1 MKVQER
7 FLRYISVDT
16 TSDPSSTTFP
26 STKSQLNFADS
37 LVREMKEM
45 GFKDVSCDEN
55 GYVFGTI
62 PATIENYQGP
72 VLGFIAHMDTAP
84 ASSGANI
91 CPRIIENYDG
101 KEIVLN
107 QEKNILMSPSEF
119 ENLQKYQG
127 QDLIVTD
134 GTTLLGGDDKAG
146 LAEILTAA
154 EYFLTHPEIP
164 HGTIRIG
171 FTPDEEIGQ
180 GADRFDVKCFGA
192 DFAYTMDGGECGE
205 LEYEIPH
212 GTIRIGF
219 TPDEEIGQGAD
230 RFDVKCF
237 GADFAYTMDGGEC
250 GELEYENF
258 NAASAMVEITGLSIH
273 PGSAKNKMRNALS
286 IAMEFENLMPAAQKP
301 EHTEGREGFIHL
313 DAMSGSVEH
322 ATMEYIIR
330 DHDKT
335 LFQKKKEVMQQAAA
349 YMNKKYGESTLDLQI
364 EDSYFNMK
372 EKIEPHMHLI
382 DSVLSVYEKLDI
394 QPKIVPIRGGTDGA
408 RLSYMGLPCP
418 NLGTG
423 DHNCHGHFEFV
434 CIQSMEKC
442 VQVII
447 ELCKLYAEF

>member
-7 FLRYISVDT
+7 FLKYISVDT
-16 TSDPSSTTFP
+16 TSDPSSDTFP
-26 STKSQLNFADS
+26 STGSQLDFAAL
-37 LVREMKEM
+37 LVEEMKEM
-45 GFKDVSCDEN
+45 GLQDVSCDEN
-55 GYVFGTI
+55 GYVFGTL
-62 PATIENYQGP
+62 PATITDYHGP

-91 CPRIIENYDG
+91 RPRTIENYDG
-101 KEIVLN
+101 KDILLN
-107 QEKNILMSPSEF
+107 EETHMIMSPADF
-119 ENLQKYQG
+119 ENLRQYQG

-154 EYFLTHPEIP
+154 EFLLAHPEIP

-180 GADRFDVKCFGA
+180 GADRFDVK
-192 DFAYTMDGGECGE
+192 
-205 LEYEIPH
+205 
-212 GTIRIGF
+212 R
-219 TPDEEIGQGAD
+219 
-230 RFDVKCF
+230 F

-258 NAASAMVEITGLSIH
+258 NAASAMMEITGLSIH
-273 PGSAKNKMRNALS
+273 PGSAKNKMKNALS
-286 IAMEFENLMPAAQKP
+286 IAMEFENLMPSAQKP
-301 EHTEGREGFIHL
+301 EHTECREGFIHL
-313 DAMSGSVEH
+313 DSMNGSVEH
-322 ATMEYIIR
+322 ASMEYIIR

-335 LFQKKKEVMQQAAA
+335 LFQQKKEVMEHAAA
-349 YMNKKYGESTLDLQI
+349 YLNQKYGDGTIDLQI

-394 QPKIVPIRGGTDGA
+394 QPKVVPIRGGTDGA

-423 DHNCHGHFEFV
+423 DHNCHGHYEFV

-442 VQVII
+442 VQVIV
-447 ELCKLYAEF
+447 ELCRLYADF

>member
-7 FLRYISVDT
+7 FLKYISVDT
-16 TSDPSSTTFP
+16 TSDPSSDTFP
-26 STKSQLNFADS
+26 STGSQLDFAAL
-37 LVREMKEM
+37 LVEEMKEM
-45 GFKDVSCDEN
+45 GLQDVSCDEN
-55 GYVFGTI
+55 GYVFGTL
-62 PATIENYQGP
+62 PATITDYHGP

-91 CPRIIENYDG
+91 RPRTIENYDG
-101 KEIVLN
+101 KDILLN
-107 QEKNILMSPSEF
+107 EETHMIMSPADF
-119 ENLQKYQG
+119 ENLRQYQG

-154 EYFLTHPEIP
+154 EFLLAHPEIP

-180 GADRFDVKCFGA
+180 GADRFDVK
-192 DFAYTMDGGECGE
+192 
-205 LEYEIPH
+205 
-212 GTIRIGF
+212 R
-219 TPDEEIGQGAD
+219 
-230 RFDVKCF
+230 F

-273 PGSAKNKMRNALS
+273 PGSAKNKMKNALS
-286 IAMEFENLMPAAQKP
+286 IAMEFENLMPSAQKP
-301 EHTEGREGFIHL
+301 EHTECREGFIHL
-313 DAMSGSVEH
+313 DSMNGSVEH
-322 ATMEYIIR
+322 ASMEYIIR

-335 LFQKKKEVMQQAAA
+335 LFQQKKEVMEHAAA
-349 YMNKKYGESTLDLQI
+349 YLNQKYGDGTIDLQI

-394 QPKIVPIRGGTDGA
+394 QPKVVPIRGGTDGA

-423 DHNCHGHFEFV
+423 DHNCHGHYEFV

-442 VQVII
+442 VQVIV
-447 ELCKLYAEF
+447 ELCRLYAGF

>member
-7 FLRYISVDT
+7 FLKYISVDT
-16 TSDPSSTTFP
+16 TSDPSSDTFP
-26 STKSQLNFADS
+26 STGSQLDFAAL
-37 LVREMKEM
+37 LVEEMKEM
-45 GFKDVSCDEN
+45 GLQDVSCDEN
-55 GYVFGTI
+55 GYVFGTL
-62 PATIENYQGP
+62 PATITDYHGP

-91 CPRIIENYDG
+91 RPRTIENYDG
-101 KEIVLN
+101 KDILLN
-107 QEKNILMSPSEF
+107 EETHMIMSPADF
-119 ENLQKYQG
+119 ENLRQYQG

-154 EYFLTHPEIP
+154 EFLLAHPEIP

-180 GADRFDVKCFGA
+180 GADRFDVK
-192 DFAYTMDGGECGE
+192 
-205 LEYEIPH
+205 
-212 GTIRIGF
+212 R
-219 TPDEEIGQGAD
+219 
-230 RFDVKCF
+230 F

-273 PGSAKNKMRNALS
+273 PGSAKNKMKNALS
-286 IAMEFENLMPAAQKP
+286 IAMEFENLMPSAQKP
-301 EHTEGREGFIHL
+301 EHTECREGFIHL
-313 DAMSGSVEH
+313 DSMNGSVEH
-322 ATMEYIIR
+322 ASMEYIIR

-335 LFQKKKEVMQQAAA
+335 LFQQKKEVMEHAAA
-349 YMNKKYGESTLDLQI
+349 YLNQKYGDGTIDLQI

-394 QPKIVPIRGGTDGA
+394 QPKVVPIGGGTDGA

-423 DHNCHGHFEFV
+423 DHNCHGHYEFV

-442 VQVII
+442 VQVIV
-447 ELCKLYAEF
+447 ELCRLYAGF

>member
-7 FLRYISVDT
+7 FLKYISVDT
-16 TSDPSSTTFP
+16 TSDPSSDTFP
-26 STKSQLNFADS
+26 STGSQLDFAAL
-37 LVREMKEM
+37 LVEEMKEM
-45 GFKDVSCDEN
+45 GLQDVSCDEN
-55 GYVFGTI
+55 GYVFGTL
-62 PATIENYQGP
+62 PATITDYHGP

-91 CPRIIENYDG
+91 RPRTIENYNG
-101 KEIVLN
+101 KDILLN
-107 QEKNILMSPSEF
+107 EETHMIMSPADF
-119 ENLQKYQG
+119 ENLRQYQG

-154 EYFLTHPEIP
+154 EFLLAHPEIP

-180 GADRFDVKCFGA
+180 GADRFDVK
-192 DFAYTMDGGECGE
+192 
-205 LEYEIPH
+205 
-212 GTIRIGF
+212 R
-219 TPDEEIGQGAD
+219 
-230 RFDVKCF
+230 F

-273 PGSAKNKMRNALS
+273 PGSAKNKMKNALS
-286 IAMEFENLMPAAQKP
+286 IAMEFENLMPSAQKP
-301 EHTEGREGFIHL
+301 EHTECREGFIHL
-313 DAMSGSVEH
+313 DSMNGSVEH
-322 ATMEYIIR
+322 ASMEYIIR

-335 LFQKKKEVMQQAAA
+335 LFQQKKEVMEHAAA
-349 YMNKKYGESTLDLQI
+349 YLNQKYGEGTIDLQI
-364 EDSYFNMK
+364 KDSYFNMK

-394 QPKIVPIRGGTDGA
+394 QPKVVPIRGGTDGA

-423 DHNCHGHFEFV
+423 DHNCHGHYEFV

-442 VQVII
+442 VQVIV
-447 ELCKLYAEF
+447 ELCRLYAGFEK

>member
-7 FLRYISVDT
+7 FLKYISVDT
-16 TSDPSSTTFP
+16 TSDPSSDTFP
-26 STKSQLNFADS
+26 STGSQLDFAAL
-37 LVREMKEM
+37 LVEEMKEM
-45 GFKDVSCDEN
+45 GLQDVSCDEN
-55 GYVFGTI
+55 GYVFGTL
-62 PATIENYQGP
+62 PATITDYHGP

-91 CPRIIENYDG
+91 RPRTIENYDG
-101 KEIVLN
+101 KDILLN
-107 QEKNILMSPSEF
+107 EETHMIMSPADF
-119 ENLQKYQG
+119 ENLRQYQG

-154 EYFLTHPEIP
+154 EFLLAHPEIP

-180 GADRFDVKCFGA
+180 GADRFDVK
-192 DFAYTMDGGECGE
+192 
-205 LEYEIPH
+205 
-212 GTIRIGF
+212 R
-219 TPDEEIGQGAD
+219 
-230 RFDVKCF
+230 F

-273 PGSAKNKMRNALS
+273 PGSAKNKMKNALS
-286 IAMEFENLMPAAQKP
+286 IAMEFENLMPSAQKP
-301 EHTEGREGFIHL
+301 EHTECREGFIHL
-313 DAMSGSVEH
+313 DSMNGSVEH
-322 ATMEYIIR
+322 ASMEYIIR

-335 LFQKKKEVMQQAAA
+335 LFQQKKEVMEHAAA
-349 YMNKKYGESTLDLQI
+349 YLNQKYGDGTIDLQI

-394 QPKIVPIRGGTDGA
+394 QPKVVPIRGGTDGA

-423 DHNCHGHFEFV
+423 DHNCHGHYEFV

-442 VQVII
+442 VQVIVG
-447 ELCKLYAEF
+447 LCRLYAGFEK

>member
-7 FLRYISVDT
+7 FLKYISVDT
-16 TSDPSSTTFP
+16 TSDPSSDTFP
-26 STKSQLNFADS
+26 STGSQLDFAAL
-37 LVREMKEM
+37 LVEEMREM
-45 GFKDVSCDEN
+45 GLQDVSCDEN
-55 GYVFGTI
+55 GYVFGTL
-62 PATIENYQGP
+62 PATITDYHGP

-91 CPRIIENYDG
+91 RPRTIENYDG
-101 KEIVLN
+101 KDILLN
-107 QEKNILMSPSEF
+107 EETHMIMSPADF
-119 ENLQKYQG
+119 ENLRQYQG

-154 EYFLTHPEIP
+154 EFLLAHPEIP

-180 GADRFDVKCFGA
+180 GADRFDVK
-192 DFAYTMDGGECGE
+192 
-205 LEYEIPH
+205 
-212 GTIRIGF
+212 R
-219 TPDEEIGQGAD
+219 
-230 RFDVKCF
+230 F

-273 PGSAKNKMRNALS
+273 PGSAKNKMKNALS
-286 IAMEFENLMPAAQKP
+286 IAMEFENLMPSAQKP
-301 EHTEGREGFIHL
+301 EHTECREGFIHL
-313 DAMSGSVEH
+313 DSMNGSVEH
-322 ATMEYIIR
+322 ASMEYIIR

-335 LFQKKKEVMQQAAA
+335 LFQQKKEVMEHAAA
-349 YMNKKYGESTLDLQI
+349 YLNQKYGDGTIDLQI

-372 EKIEPHMHLI
+372 ENIEPHMHLI

-394 QPKIVPIRGGTDGA
+394 QPKVVPIRGGTDGA

-423 DHNCHGHFEFV
+423 DHNCHGHYEFV

-442 VQVII
+442 VQVIV
-447 ELCKLYAEF
+447 ELCRLYAGF

>member
-7 FLRYISVDT
+7 FLKYISVDT
-16 TSDPSSTTFP
+16 TSDPSSDTFP
-26 STKSQLNFADS
+26 STRSQLDFAAL
-37 LVREMKEM
+37 LVEEIKEM
-45 GFKDVSCDEN
+45 GLQDVSCDEN
-55 GYVFGTI
+55 GYVFGTL
-62 PATIENYQGP
+62 PATITDYHGP

-91 CPRIIENYDG
+91 RPRIIEHYDG
-101 KEIVLN
+101 KDILLN
-107 QEKNILMSPSEF
+107 EATQMVMSPDDF
-119 ENLQKYQG
+119 ENLRKYQG

-154 EYFLTHPEIP
+154 EYLLAHPEIP

-180 GADRFDVKCFGA
+180 GADRFDV
-192 DFAYTMDGGECGE
+192 E
-205 LEYEIPH
+205 
-212 GTIRIGF
+212 R
-219 TPDEEIGQGAD
+219 
-230 RFDVKCF
+230 F

-286 IAMEFENLMPAAQKP
+286 IAMEFENLMPSAQKP
-301 EHTEGREGFIHL
+301 EHTECREGFIHL
-313 DAMSGSVEH
+313 DSMNGSVEH
-322 ATMEYIIR
+322 ASMEYIIR

-335 LFQKKKEVMQQAAA
+335 LFQQKKEVMEHAAA
-349 YMNKKYGESTLDLQI
+349 YLNQKYGEGTIDLQI

-382 DSVLSVYEKLDI
+382 DSVLSVYEKLGI
-394 QPKIVPIRGGTDGA
+394 QPKVVPIRGGTDGA

-423 DHNCHGHFEFV
+423 DQNCHGHYEFV

-442 VQVII
+442 VQVIV
-447 ELCKLYAEF
+447 ELCRLYASFEK

>member
-7 FLRYISVDT
+7 FLKYISVDT
-16 TSDPSSTTFP
+16 TSDPSSDTFP
-26 STKSQLNFADS
+26 STGSQLDFAAL
-37 LVREMKEM
+37 LVEEMKEM
-45 GFKDVSCDEN
+45 GLQDVSCDEN
-55 GYVFGTI
+55 GYVFGTL
-62 PATIENYQGP
+62 PATITDYHGP

-91 CPRIIENYDG
+91 RPRTIENYDG
-101 KEIVLN
+101 KDILLN
-107 QEKNILMSPSEF
+107 EETHMIMSPADF
-119 ENLQKYQG
+119 ENLRQYQG

-154 EYFLTHPEIP
+154 EFLLAHPEIP

-180 GADRFDVKCFGA
+180 GADRFDV
-192 DFAYTMDGGECGE
+192 E
-205 LEYEIPH
+205 
-212 GTIRIGF
+212 R
-219 TPDEEIGQGAD
+219 
-230 RFDVKCF
+230 F

-273 PGSAKNKMRNALS
+273 PGSAKNKMKNALS
-286 IAMEFENLMPAAQKP
+286 IAMEFENLMPSAQKP
-301 EHTEGREGFIHL
+301 EHTECREGFIHL
-313 DAMSGSVEH
+313 DSMNGSVEH
-322 ATMEYIIR
+322 ASMEYIIR

-335 LFQKKKEVMQQAAA
+335 LFQQKKEVMEHAAA
-349 YMNKKYGESTLDLQI
+349 YLNQKYGDGTIDLQI
-364 EDSYFNMK
+364 EDSYFNMR

-394 QPKIVPIRGGTDGA
+394 QPKVVPIRGGTDGA

-423 DHNCHGHFEFV
+423 DHNCHGHYEFV

-442 VQVII
+442 VQVIV
-447 ELCKLYAEF
+447 ELCRLYAGF

>member
-7 FLRYISVDT
+7 FLKYISVDT
-16 TSDPSSTTFP
+16 TSDPSSDTFP
-26 STKSQLNFADS
+26 STGSQLDFAAL
-37 LVREMKEM
+37 LVEEMKEM
-45 GFKDVSCDEN
+45 GLQDVSCDEN
-55 GYVFGTI
+55 GYVFGTL
-62 PATIENYQGP
+62 PATITDYHGP

-91 CPRIIENYDG
+91 RPRTIENYDG
-101 KEIVLN
+101 KDILLN
-107 QEKNILMSPSEF
+107 EETHMIMSPADF
-119 ENLQKYQG
+119 ENLRQYQG

-154 EYFLTHPEIP
+154 EFLLAHPEIP

-180 GADRFDVKCFGA
+180 GADRFDVK
-192 DFAYTMDGGECGE
+192 
-205 LEYEIPH
+205 
-212 GTIRIGF
+212 R
-219 TPDEEIGQGAD
+219 
-230 RFDVKCF
+230 F

-273 PGSAKNKMRNALS
+273 PGSAKNKMKNALS
-286 IAMEFENLMPAAQKP
+286 IAMEFENLMPSAQKP
-301 EHTEGREGFIHL
+301 EHTECREGFIHL
-313 DAMSGSVEH
+313 DSMNGSVEH
-322 ATMEYIIR
+322 ASMEYIIR

-335 LFQKKKEVMQQAAA
+335 LFQQKKEVMEHAAA
-349 YMNKKYGESTLDLQI
+349 YLNQKYGDGTIDLQI
-364 EDSYFNMK
+364 EDSYFNMR

-394 QPKIVPIRGGTDGA
+394 QPKVVPIRGGTDGA

-423 DHNCHGHFEFV
+423 DHNCHGHYEFV

-442 VQVII
+442 VQVIV
-447 ELCKLYAEF
+447 ELCRLYAGF

>member
-7 FLRYISVDT
+7 FLKYISVDT
-16 TSDPSSTTFP
+16 TSDPSSDTFP
-26 STKSQLNFADS
+26 STGSQLDFAAL
-37 LVREMKEM
+37 LVEEMREM
-45 GFKDVSCDEN
+45 GLQDVSCDEN
-55 GYVFGTI
+55 GYVFGTL
-62 PATIENYQGP
+62 PATITDYHGP

-91 CPRIIENYDG
+91 RPRTIENYDG
-101 KEIVLN
+101 KDILLN
-107 QEKNILMSPSEF
+107 EETHMIMSPADF
-119 ENLQKYQG
+119 ENLRQYQG

-154 EYFLTHPEIP
+154 EFLLAHPEIP

-180 GADRFDVKCFGA
+180 GADRFDVK
-192 DFAYTMDGGECGE
+192 
-205 LEYEIPH
+205 
-212 GTIRIGF
+212 R
-219 TPDEEIGQGAD
+219 
-230 RFDVKCF
+230 F

-273 PGSAKNKMRNALS
+273 PGSAKNKMKNALS
-286 IAMEFENLMPAAQKP
+286 IAMEFENLMPSAQKP
-301 EHTEGREGFIHL
+301 EHTECREGFIHL
-313 DAMSGSVEH
+313 DSMNGSVEH
-322 ATMEYIIR
+322 ASMEYIIR

-335 LFQKKKEVMQQAAA
+335 LFQQKKEVMEHAAA
-349 YMNKKYGESTLDLQI
+349 YLNQKYGDGTIDLQI

-394 QPKIVPIRGGTDGA
+394 QPKVVPIRGGTDGA

-423 DHNCHGHFEFV
+423 DHNCHGHYEFV

-442 VQVII
+442 VQVIVG
-447 ELCKLYAEF
+447 LCRLYAGFEK